1 MTEANF
7 MTCYHSFTHCCT
19 VPTANHSILPINVQ
33 ITRSIQM
40 LCHDYK
46 TYILVYA
53 ATTVGQILQ
62 LPATRSASLGL
73 KWS

>member
-1 MTEANF
+1 
-7 MTCYHSFTHCCT
+7 
-19 VPTANHSILPINVQ
+19 
-33 ITRSIQM
+33 M